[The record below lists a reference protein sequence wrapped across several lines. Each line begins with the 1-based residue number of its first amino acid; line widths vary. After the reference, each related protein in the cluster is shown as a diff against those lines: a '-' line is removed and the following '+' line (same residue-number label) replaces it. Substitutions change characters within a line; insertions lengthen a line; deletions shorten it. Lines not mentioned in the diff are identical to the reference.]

1 MPDSRI
7 SDWRPAFD
15 EIELFR
21 RAEGLRPGLTGKN
34 RQVADA
40 AAIERFH
47 RWRRYVA
54 AGDRRVMSGR
64 LRQDDLWP
72 GAARH
77 ARDVTPPPW
86 AETLRALMRAAQ
98 TLEPAAPPR
107 HTAPF
112 AELLAPATAVMR
124 ALLER
129 GLRVRGLSAGQF
141 APAAMDGVE
150 AAFVTRAG
158 KIAAPSLLAA
168 FRRRC
173 PFNPLSALL
182 AGAGMTAPDAGY
194 RAFVAATLADGMAAV
209 FMTYPALARCLCV
222 VTENAA
228 AAAAELFARLAA
240 DRDALAATFGVCGAV
255 AAVEP
260 GLSDPHAGGRMVARV
275 RFADGRSLAYKPR
288 DLTMEGVFSDLL
300 RWANRQGVSPALH
313 APATL
318 ERDGYGWM
326 EWVEP
331 TPCRDGAELDAYWRR
346 AGGLM
351 ALYVGLGGVDL
362 HHENLIAD
370 GPHPVLVDVECL
382 THPSPVSLVGAP
394 DPAGPEAPLLPISG
408 FLPMLGFSGDGA
420 RGINFGA
427 LGPATDARGCDEPA
441 YERLGG
447 DWIAQVQRPA
457 PFSLGHVPTLNG
469 APSSPADHAEAI
481 VAGYLDAR
489 RLLADRAG
497 WLLSSPASPLARL
510 RGALGRY
517 MPRPTPSY
525 GLLLTK
531 ATSAEAMAD
540 GKDFAVVLEAL
551 HRNWQ
556 ALPEG
561 LQALAPLEKASLEA
575 LDVPRFTFRPGDQ
588 RVHDGEGR
596 PLRLLWK
603 ETPLAAAARRLRDAG
618 PADIAYEAALIRG
631 ALAPPA
637 APFASPAA
645 AKGEGAKGE
654 RAKGEENANGS
665 LTDSLR
671 AVADA
676 VAGAAIERP
685 GGAIHWLGPPL
696 DGAAVETMQPS
707 GPGLYG
713 GGPGVALF
721 LAAAARLLG
730 DDRLAELARRAL
742 VPVSRLLGGP
752 QASAAAE
759 ALGPGYSGG
768 LAGGVAALTWCG
780 RLLDD
785 PALLDAATLAA
796 GHSAAALKN
805 SRNHDLLGGGAGLVL
820 ALLTLHAET
829 GSAAA
834 LTAAAAAGERTLAAA
849 TRDGDAL
856 LWPCA
861 GAPGLAGRSHGAAGF
876 ALAFAHLH
884 RATGE
889 RRWRDAMLG
898 ALAFERRVFS
908 PQHDNW
914 PDLRPNA
921 AAGADDKPHFMA
933 SWCHG
938 APGVALGR
946 LGVMAAL
953 GDDPGGVGDEL
964 AAALRVTRRHALQTA
979 DDLCCGNCGRLD
991 ILRAA
996 GRALSDKTLTATADA
1011 GLQTRL
1017 DDARAQGRCR
1027 LWCDGLLATGGDPH
1041 LFKGLAGFGYALAR
1055 AAAPDEIPNVLSPGP
1070 RLDPAF

>member
-1 MPDSRI
+1 MPDSQMFDR
-7 SDWRPAFD
+7 RPAFD
-15 EIELFR
+15 EATLFR
-21 RAEGLRPGLTGKN
+21 RAEGFRPGLTGKN
-34 RQVADA
+34 QQIADA
-40 AAIERFH
+40 AAVERFNQ
-47 RWRRYVA
+47 WSRYVA
-54 AGDRRVMSGR
+54 AGDRRMMSRR

-72 GAARH
+72 SAARH
-77 ARDVTPPPW
+77 ARDAAPPPW
-86 AETLRALMRAAQ
+86 AKTLRVVMRTARAQ
-98 TLEPAAPPR
+98 DPAAPRR
-107 HTAPF
+107 HDEPF
-112 AELLAPATAVMR
+112 AELLAPAAAAMR
-124 ALLER
+124 ALLMR
-129 GLRVRGLSAGQF
+129 DLRERGLSADHF
-141 APAAMDGVE
+141 PAPAAVDGVE
-150 AAFVTRAG
+150 AAFVKRLG

-168 FRRRC
+168 FRRQC

-182 AGAGMTAPDAGY
+182 AGAGVTAPDAGY
-194 RAFVAATLADGMAAV
+194 RAFIAETLADGMAAV
-209 FMTYPALARCLCV
+209 FMAYPALARSLCL

-240 DRDALAATFGVCGAV
+240 DRDALAERFGVRGAV
-255 AAVEP
+255 AAAEP

-275 RFADGRSLAYKPR
+275 RFADGKSLAYKPR

-300 RWANRQGVSPALH
+300 RWANRQGLTPPQR
-313 APATL
+313 APVVL

-331 TPCRDGAELDAYWRR
+331 APCRDGDELDAYWRR
-346 AGGLM
+346 AGGLT

-362 HHENLIAD
+362 HHENLIAA
-370 GPHPVLVDVECL
+370 GSHPVLVDVECL
-382 THPSPVSLVGAP
+382 MHPPPASLIGAP
-394 DPAGPEAPLLPISG
+394 EPAGPEAPLAPISG
-408 FLPMLGFSGDGA
+408 FLPMYGFADDGGRA
-420 RGINFGA
+420 INFGA

-441 YERLGG
+441 YVRLGG

-469 APSSPADHAEAI
+469 APSSPVDHKEAI
-481 VAGYLDAR
+481 VAGYIDAR

-510 RGALGRY
+510 RDALGRY

-556 ALPEG
+556 ALPDG
-561 LQALAPLEKASLEA
+561 LQALAPLEKAALEA
-575 LDVPRFTFRPGDQ
+575 LDVPRFSFRPGDQ
-588 RVHDGEGR
+588 RVHDGDGQ
-596 PLRLLWK
+596 PLRLMWK
-603 ETPLAAAARRLRDAG
+603 ETPFAAAARRLRDAG
-618 PADIAYEAALIRG
+618 PADIAYDAALIR
-631 ALAPPA
+631 AAFSTPAPLFARPSA
-637 APFASPAA
+637 A
-645 AKGEGAKGE
+645 EGDG
-654 RAKGEENANGS
+654 NATAS
-665 LTDSLR
+665 LTEGLR

-685 GGAIHWLGPPL
+685 GGAVHWLGPPL

-713 GGPGVALF
+713 GGPGMALF
-721 LAAAARLLG
+721 LAAAARLLA
-730 DDRLAELARRAL
+730 DDRLAELAKRAL

-752 QASAAAE
+752 QANAAAE
-759 ALGPGYSGG
+759 ALGSGYGGG
-768 LAGGVAALTWCG
+768 LAGVVAALTWCG

-785 PALLDAATLAA
+785 PALLKAATQAA
-796 GHSAAALKN
+796 SRTAAALKT
-805 SRNHDLLGGGAGLVL
+805 RRCHDLLGGDAGLTL

-829 GSAAA
+829 AAGDLLSAA
-834 LTAAAAAGERTLAAA
+834 TAAGERTLAAA
-849 TRDGDAL
+849 ARDGDAL
-856 LWPCA
+856 LWANA
-861 GAPGLAGRSHGAAGF
+861 GAPGLAGLSHGGAGF

-889 RRWRDAMLG
+889 RRWRDALLG

-914 PDLRPNA
+914 PDLRPAA
-921 AAGADDKPHFMA
+921 AAGADDKPRFMA

-946 LGVMAAL
+946 LGVLAAL

-964 AAALRVTRRHALQTA
+964 AAALRVTQRHALQTT

-996 GRALSDKTLTATADA
+996 GRTLGDETLTAAADA
-1011 GLQTRL
+1011 GLRNRL
-1017 DDARAQGRCR
+1017 DDARTHGRCR
-1027 LWCDGLLATGGDPH
+1027 LWSDGLLATGGDPH
-1041 LFKGLAGFGYALAR
+1041 LFKGLAGFGYTLAR
-1055 AAAPDEIPNVLSPGP
+1055 AAAPGEIPNVLSPGP
-1070 RLDPAF
+1070 RFDPAF